1 MLVIVSDFHFSD
13 GTAVPA
19 NWNVNPRGIELLLRD
34 VYRQAARKGAKELY
48 LVLLG
53 DIFDTLRSETWLEAP
68 MSERPW
74 GDPRAL
80 DDGHLMPGAARRHA
94 RTITQN
100 IITQNRAALDLLAGR
115 SPAASADYE
124 PDPTL
129 LPPPGLTVHRVF
141 IPGNHDRLYLC
152 DPEVRRLTREALGT
166 LDETAAAAAAAGI
179 FPHHLLMPRY
189 GLLAR
194 HGHEHDPWN
203 FERHH
208 RTGAAVLPTE
218 LMSTD
223 YLPVPIGDPIT
234 TELVVG
240 FTRRIR
246 ELLRESGQFS
256 AEQSAGIVE
265 RIQRIEDVR
274 PTMAAFRW
282 VFYETER
289 LAQNQG
295 SAAEQLLLS
304 DGQQALLRELLG
316 AALRELSA
324 RFEEMP
330 FYQAWRDLHNHL
342 GCEIP
347 EQIDLA
353 LLALSHTGPR
363 TVARVLGIWDRLA
376 SLMRPVDSLA
386 LGASREPQLPSQYP
400 GGMRFIVYGHTHE
413 PLEHALPRRRK
424 PGGDPRYADVY
435 LNSGTWRDRVFAAQD
450 GLDFARW
457 RSATYIILYS
467 EEENQPSSGPRRIG
481 PAFDSWTGH
490 RAND

>member
-34 VYRQAARKGAKELY
+34 VYRQAARKGVRELY

-53 DIFDTLRSETWLEAP
+53 DIFDTLRSEAWLEVP
-68 MSERPW
+68 LPERPW

-80 DDGHLMPGAARRHA
+80 DDGYVMPSAARRHA
-94 RTITQN
+94 RKITQN
-100 IITQNRAALDLLAGR
+100 IIVQNRAALELLAGR
-115 SPAASADYE
+115 SPAATADYE
-124 PDPTL
+124 PDPNL
-129 LPPPGLTVHRVF
+129 APPPGIPVHRVF

-152 DPEVRRLTREALGT
+152 DPEVRRLTQQALGIT
-166 LDETAAAAAAAGI
+166 DEPAAAGI
-179 FPHHLLMPRY
+179 FTHHLMMPRY

-208 RTGAAVLPTE
+208 KTGATQGLTTE
-218 LMSTD
+218 LTTAD

-240 FTRRIR
+240 FTRNIR
-246 ELLRESGQFS
+246 KLLHESGKFS
-256 AEQSAGIVE
+256 PEQAAGIVE

-295 SAAEQLLLS
+295 SAAEQLALS
-304 DGQQALLRELLG
+304 ELQQALLRELMG

-324 RFEEMP
+324 AFEDMP

-342 GCEIP
+342 GCEVP

-353 LLALSHTGPR
+353 LLALSHTSPR
-363 TVARVLGIWDRLA
+363 TVARVLGMWDRLA
-376 SLMRPVDSLA
+376 ALVRPVDSLA

-400 GGMRFIVYGHTHE
+400 GGMRFVVYGHTHE

-467 EEENQPSSGPRRIG
+467 EQENQPSSGPRRIG